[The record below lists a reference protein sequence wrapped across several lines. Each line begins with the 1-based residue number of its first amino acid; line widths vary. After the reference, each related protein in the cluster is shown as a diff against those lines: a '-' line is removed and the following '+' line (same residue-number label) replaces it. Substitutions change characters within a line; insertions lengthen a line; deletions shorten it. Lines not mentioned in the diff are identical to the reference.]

1 MDARAYVHV
10 HYIVFVYSSTVL
22 SIHAHACCRRN
33 NWPNISCFLY
43 MQNMVSF
50 RNLVMGDKRSSR
62 GAKLGAWSMGV
73 AKYAHP
79 RREKLSQGGSNAPRP
94 LKQTLQN

>member
-10 HYIVFVYSSTVL
+10 HYIVFAYSSTVL

-43 MQNMVSF
+43 MQNRVSF

-73 AKYAHP
+73 AKYAQP
-79 RREKLSQGGSNAPRP
+79 RGVECSPPPETNPAELNVHIM
-94 LKQTLQN
+94 